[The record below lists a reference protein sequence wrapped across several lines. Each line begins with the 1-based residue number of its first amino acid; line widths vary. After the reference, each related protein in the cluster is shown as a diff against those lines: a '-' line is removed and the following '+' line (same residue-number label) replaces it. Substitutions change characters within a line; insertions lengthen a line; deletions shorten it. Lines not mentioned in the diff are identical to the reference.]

1 MLFGFIVFVV
11 AAGAGIGWWIHHR
24 SLKGVVSDVTDIKN
38 DLVKVKAAVD
48 PAAAPVVPPKV

>member
-1 MLFGFIVFVV
+1 MIEVAFAVV
-11 AAGAGIGWWIHHR
+11 ALAVGFWIHHR

-48 PAAAPVVPPKV
+48 PAPVVPPKV